1 MSIHGDQ
8 DLGAN
13 NVSIFKAELKLV
25 SPEPKDPSL
34 QLREDPLQKVRM
46 FLKQTLC
53 LCHNFKTSTMFV

>member
-25 SPEPKDPSL
+25 SPDPKDA
-34 QLREDPLQKVRM
+34 LREDPLQKVRSI
-46 FLKQTLC
+46 
-53 LCHNFKTSTMFV
+53 FKKFQLFSTA